1 MRRRRLLIGIPV
13 LLVLGL
19 AAVIGVFLLRGGNE
33 PPPPALSAAPAGGG
47 GGGAAGSGTYRV
59 ADGSFVG
66 YRVRE
71 TFASIGVTNA
81 VGRTRAVSGTV
92 EVAGERL
99 TAADLTAD
107 LSRLRSDEE
116 ARDEALRTR
125 GIETDRFPRAEFEL
139 AEPVAA
145 APPAGRRASATATGR
160 LTLHG
165 VTRPIRIALDAQR
178 TGERLELVGD
188 APIRFA
194 DFDVE
199 PPSVA
204 GFVTVRDEGRLEFRL
219 LLEPR

>member
-1 MRRRRLLIGIPV
+1 MRRRLLIGIPIALV
-13 LLVLGL
+13 LLL

-33 PPPPALSAAPAGGG
+33 PPPPALSAAPGADGAGT
-47 GGGAAGSGTYRV
+47 AASGTFRV
-59 ADGSFVG
+59 ADGSFAG

-81 VGRTRAVSGTV
+81 VGRSRAVSGTV
-92 EVAGERL
+92 RGDGDRL
-99 TAADLTAD
+99 TAAELTAD

-125 GIETDRFPRAEFEL
+125 GIETDRFPRARFEL
-139 AEPVAA
+139 TELVAA
-145 APPAGRRASATATGR
+145 APPVGRRASATARGR
-160 LTLHG
+160 LTMHG
-165 VTRPIRIALDAQR
+165 VTRPITLELDAQR
-178 TGERLELVGD
+178 VGERLELVGD

-219 LLEPR
+219 VLEPA

>member
-1 MRRRRLLIGIPV
+1 MRRRRLLIGIP
-13 LLVLGL
+13 LLIVIGL
-19 AAVIGVFLLRGGNE
+19 AATIGVFLLRGGNE
-33 PPPPALSAAPAGGG
+33 PPPPALSAAPAG
-47 GGGAAGSGTYRV
+47 AAGTSEGTYRV

-92 EVAGERL
+92 TVEGDRL
-99 TAADLTAD
+99 TDADLTAD
-107 LSRLRSDEE
+107 LSRLRSDEG

-125 GIETDRFPRAEFEL
+125 GIETDRFPRAEFAL
-139 AEPVAA
+139 TEPVAA
-145 APPAGRRASATATGR
+145 APSTGRRVSATANGR

-165 VTRPIRIALDAQR
+165 VTRPIRIELDAQR
-178 TGERLELVGD
+178 SGERLELVGR

-194 DFDVE
+194 DFEIE